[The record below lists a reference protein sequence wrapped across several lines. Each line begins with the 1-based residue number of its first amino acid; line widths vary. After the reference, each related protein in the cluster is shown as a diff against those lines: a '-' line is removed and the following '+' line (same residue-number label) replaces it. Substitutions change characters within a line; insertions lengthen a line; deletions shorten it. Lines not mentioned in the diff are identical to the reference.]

1 MKFARDILILDIEAT
16 GIDPQ
21 KDFPLQIAA
30 VLLDKD
36 NLLEKKSFSSYIKH
50 PFSQTTNDRIV
61 RTLGIQKDDWMKSPG
76 LRAVLKNFTDSFS
89 YNVTLCSHNIVS
101 INFLQE
107 SFRRAGLP
115 NEFDYH
121 IIELWTL
128 GYMYLSKQNLKKMPT
143 AQTIGDY
150 LKIPQKKSDHN
161 SMENCRYLAGI
172 FRKLAALY

>member
-30 VLLDKD
+30 ILLDKD
-36 NLLEKKSFSSYIKH
+36 NLLEKASFNNYIKQ

-61 RTLGIQKDDWMKSPG
+61 QTLGIAKENWMKAPS
-76 LRAVLKNFTDSFS
+76 LRSVLKSFTEKFS
-89 YNVTLCSHNIVS
+89 YNLTICSHNIISV
-101 INFLQE
+101 NFFEE

-115 NEFDYH
+115 YEYDYH
-121 IIELWTL
+121 VIELWTL

-143 AQTIGDY
+143 AQTIGAY
-150 LKIPQKKSDHN
+150 LKVPAKTKEHDAL
-161 SMENCRYLAGI
+161 ENCKY
-172 FRKLAALY
+172 LAALFKKLIATY